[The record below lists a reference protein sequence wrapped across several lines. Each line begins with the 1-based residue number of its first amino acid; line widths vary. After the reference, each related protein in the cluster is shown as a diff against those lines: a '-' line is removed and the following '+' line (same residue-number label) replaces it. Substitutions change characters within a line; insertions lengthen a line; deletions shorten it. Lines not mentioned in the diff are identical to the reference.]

1 MEYVIQFILF
11 FIIIFLYYYFIAT
24 KRFKAKYSDK
34 EKVNLPEV
42 KLLVR
47 MANLDMKKVNYKK
60 LLKQVAINYAEK
72 VDKQGFFNVNPSDET
87 SVIFRKF
94 GNKESLSFNTQDLLD
109 FSGLLTTTSKYP
121 HRYRFHPL
129 WLHHYLLNLKD

>member
-42 KLLVR
+42 NVLVR
-47 MANLDMKKVNYKK
+47 MGNLDMKNVNYKM
-60 LLKQVAINYAEK
+60 LL
-72 VDKQGFFNVNPSDET
+72 
-87 SVIFRKF
+87 
-94 GNKESLSFNTQDLLD
+94 
-109 FSGLLTTTSKYP
+109 
-121 HRYRFHPL
+121 
-129 WLHHYLLNLKD
+129 

>member
-60 LLKQVAINYAEK
+60 LLKQITFMFSIVLPIT
-72 VDKQGFFNVNPSDET
+72 GFNN
-87 SVIFRKF
+87 IFC
-94 GNKESLSFNTQDLLD
+94 
-109 FSGLLTTTSKYP
+109 
-121 HRYRFHPL
+121 
-129 WLHHYLLNLKD
+129 

>member
-11 FIIIFLYYYFIAT
+11 FIIIFLYYYFIVT

-60 LLKQVAINYAEK
+60 LLKQIT
-72 VDKQGFFNVNPSDET
+72 FM
-87 SVIFRKF
+87 
-94 GNKESLSFNTQDLLD
+94 
-109 FSGLLTTTSKYP
+109 FSIVLPITVLTTFFVKSIFLKILVG
-121 HRYRFHPL
+121 FI
-129 WLHHYLLNLKD
+129 LLIGLTYFGFYIIRVYYKKRGMVKDV

>member
-47 MANLDMKKVNYKK
+47 MANLDMKKVNYRK
-60 LLKQVAINYAEK
+60 LLKQVT
-72 VDKQGFFNVNPSDET
+72 FM
-87 SVIFRKF
+87 
-94 GNKESLSFNTQDLLD
+94 
-109 FSGLLTTTSKYP
+109 FSIVLPITVLTT
-121 HRYRFHPL
+121 F
-129 WLHHYLLNLKD
+129 W